1 MKLIQ
6 RQSMMLAFIMM
17 GALASVS
24 LRAETTSVNN
34 GSNSAT
40 ITQSGDP
47 SKTDKQVET
56 RPGYTS
62 IEQRNGGNSSVII
75 QRSKPNI
82 NDPAPV
88 QSGKNPDT
96 QVAPGEAEG
105 DDERNPTLTEA
116 DVYRQ
121 VRKGASPQS
130 QQTLDNLM
138 KSMGLQ
144 KKM

>member
-6 RQSMMLAFIMM
+6 RPTVVLATMLMA
-17 GALASVS
+17 GLTSVS

-47 SKTDKQVET
+47 SKTEKQIET

-75 QRSKPNI
+75 QRSKPGSD
-82 NDPAPV
+82 DPAAAET
-88 QSGKNPDT
+88 GKNPNA
-96 QVAPGEAEG
+96 QAAPGGADG
-105 DDERNPTLTEA
+105 DDRSPSLTDA

-138 KSMGLQ
+138 KAMGLH

>member
-1 MKLIQ
+1 MKFLQ
-6 RQSMMLAFIMM
+6 RKAFVLATALMA
-17 GALASVS
+17 GLASVS

-40 ITQSGDP
+40 VTQSGDP
-47 SKTDKQVET
+47 SRTEKQILT

-75 QRSKPNI
+75 QRSNPGDSTPGDAETGEKPNT
-82 NDPAPV
+82 NPAP
-88 QSGKNPDT
+88 D
-96 QVAPGEAEG
+96 EADG
-105 DDERNPTLTEA
+105 DDDRTSSLTDAE
-116 DVYRQ
+116 VYRQ
-121 VRKGASPQS
+121 VRKGASSKS